1 MSDKQLFAYDRRAF
15 HHLVL
20 SGMGV
25 AAASSFA
32 QTTTATEPEQHPQ
45 SCGEAVQRLISGNA
59 RFVSG
64 KLRHPH
70 SSEQWR
76 ERLTTGQ
83 QPFATIL
90 GCSDSRV
97 PPEILFDQGFGD
109 LFVIRVAGNV
119 VDADVTGS
127 VEYGVDHL
135 KTRVVIV
142 MGHEG
147 CGAVT
152 AALQSK
158 DKQVE
163 EPKEIQSLLSK
174 ITPALRDLTTEGEF
188 DARLA
193 SGVDANVR
201 WSVQQLNAIPD
212 LAKAVR
218 DQRTIILGCVYDLR
232 TGRVRTL

>member
-1 MSDKQLFAYDRRAF
+1 MLHKKPLATDRRAF
-15 HHLVL
+15 HRTVVGGL
-20 SGMGV
+20 GV
-25 AAASSFA
+25 AIAAPWGA
-32 QTTTATEPEQHPQ
+32 TASAAEPESHPR
-45 SCGEAVQRLISGNA
+45 SCREAVERLLGGNK

-64 KLRHPH
+64 KLLHPH
-70 SSEQWR
+70 ISEQWR
-76 ERLTTGQ
+76 DRLTAGQ

-119 VDADVTGS
+119 VDPVVTGS
-127 VEYGVDHL
+127 VEYGVEHL
-135 KTRVVIV
+135 KTQVVIV

-152 AALQSK
+152 AALRSNDQQAK
-158 DKQVE
+158 
-163 EPKEIQSLLSK
+163 EPDEIQTLVSK
-174 ITPALRDLTTEGEF
+174 ITPALRNVATEGEF
-188 DARLA
+188 ETRLA
-193 SGVDANVR
+193 AAVDANVR
-201 WSVQQLNAIPD
+201 WSVKQLNAIPD

-218 DQRTIILGCVYDLR
+218 EQRTLIMGCVYDLD

>member
-15 HHLVL
+15 HQLVL
-20 SGMGV
+20 GGMGV
-25 AAASSFA
+25 AAVSSFA

-45 SCGEAVQRLISGNA
+45 SCGEAVQRLISGNV

-70 SSEQWR
+70 SSELWR
-76 ERLTTGQ
+76 ERLTAGQ

-135 KTRVVIV
+135 KTQVVIV

-152 AALQSK
+152 AALQST
-158 DKQVE
+158 DKQAE

-174 ITPALRDLTTEGEF
+174 ITPALRDLTTEGKF
-188 DARLA
+188 DTRLA

-201 WSVQQLNAIPD
+201 WSVKQLNAIPD

>member
-1 MSDKQLFAYDRRAF
+1 MSEKHPGSYDRRAF
-15 HHLVL
+15 HQLVL
-20 SGMGV
+20 GGMGV
-25 AAASSFA
+25 AAASSFVHS
-32 QTTTATEPEQHPQ
+32 TTAAEPEQPQ
-45 SCGEAVQRLISGNA
+45 YSCREAVQRLIDGNA

-76 ERLTTGQ
+76 ERLTAGQ

-119 VDADVTGS
+119 VDPDVTGS

-135 KTRVVIV
+135 KTQAVVV

-152 AALQSK
+152 AALQSREK
-158 DKQVE
+158 RAQ
-163 EPKEIQSLLSK
+163 EPKEIQSLVSK
-174 ITPALRDLTTEGEF
+174 ITPALRDVASEGKF

-193 SGVDANVR
+193 LGVDANVR
-201 WSVQQLNAIPD
+201 WSVKQLNAIPD

-218 DQRTIILGCVYDLR
+218 DQRTIILGCVYNLR